1 MQYSYDG
8 SETKYLLARQIKQLL
23 GRSKKEEEDSHDPL
37 DVNKEE
43 FGQNCCEKV
52 DIEAGVI
59 SLLPE
64 AKIENL

>member
-8 SETKYLLARQIKQLL
+8 SETKYPLARQIKQLL
-23 GRSKKEEEDSHDPL
+23 GRSRKEEEDSHDPL
-37 DVNKEE
+37 DATKEE
-43 FGQNCCEKV
+43 FGQDCCEKV

-64 AKIENL
+64 ARIENL